1 MCGIAGHVGNQEIS
15 NKILN
20 NCLLSMEKRG
30 PDSHGYKFFKFK
42 NNLVSLIHSRLKI
55 IDLRDIA
62 NQPMTINE
70 FTIIFNGEIY
80 NFKEIKKKLI
90 EKGYTF
96 KTNSDT
102 EVLLKNFIDKKF
114 NSFSELEGMWAIAI
128 WDDKNKRLI
137 LSRDRFGQKPLCYY
151 KQGSNFYFGSQINQI
166 TSLVNKSF
174 EINYKKIF
182 NHLSAGYRV
191 LFKDDDTFSKKIKNF
206 PPSHYAIIQDN
217 KITLKK
223 YWKLENKINE
233 KIDYKT
239 AKEKM
244 IYLVNKSIKNCL
256 ISDQKISMMLSGGV
270 DSNIIF
276 HVMKNNYKLPFTAC
290 SVLDTNSNYDE
301 SKNINLAIKDF
312 KGDHLVVDNSEIVK
326 KNFLDEIKKRIN
338 FYSAPILTISS
349 YVSSFLQE
357 EISNNG
363 LKVNISGIGADELFG
378 GYYQHHI
385 YFLNDM
391 KKKKTFP
398 EHFNLWK
405 KNIYPIVRNPFL
417 KKENLIF
424 KKNFFLKSLINNQV
438 NPDINIYFK
447 KKQNFNFYEKPFSKQ
462 IMKNRMFNELFYENI
477 PPMLFEDDRN
487 HMLNSIENRS
497 PFLDKDVVEFALSL
511 PSEFLI
517 KNGLGK
523 YILRDSFKDKVN
535 NDILFDKI
543 KKGFNFS
550 LSKIF
555 RDKKTKSDIFD
566 LFSMNKSF
574 IRETFNFN
582 HILKLFEKKELL
594 NSESKFLFSLIN
606 VLILINNKTYG
617 K

>member
-1 MCGIAGHVGNQEIS
+1 MCGIAGHVGIQKIS
-15 NKILN
+15 DKSLN
-20 NCLLSMEKRG
+20 NCLMSMEKRG
-30 PDSHGYKFFKFK
+30 PDSYGYKFFKFK
-42 NNLVSLIHSRLKI
+42 KKLVSLIHSRLKI

-62 NQPMTINE
+62 NQPITINE

-114 NSFSELEGMWAIAI
+114 ESFSELEGMWAVAI

-151 KQGSNFYFGSQINQI
+151 KDESNFYFGSQINQI
-166 TSLVNKSF
+166 NSLANKSF
-174 EINYKKIF
+174 EINHKKIL

-191 LFKDDDTFSKKIKNF
+191 IFKDDDTFFEKIKNF
-206 PPSHYAIIQDN
+206 PPSHYAILKDN
-217 KITLKK
+217 KISFKK
-223 YWKLENKINE
+223 YWNLKNTINK
-233 KIDYKT
+233 KIDYKS

-276 HVMKNNYKLPFTAC
+276 QVIKKNYKLPFTAC
-290 SVLDTNSNYDE
+290 SVLDANSNYDE
-301 SKNINLAIKDF
+301 SKNINLAIKNF
-312 KGDHLVVDNSEIVK
+312 EGNHLVVDNSEIIK
-326 KNFLDEIKKRIN
+326 KNFLEEIQSRVN
-338 FYSAPILTISS
+338 FYSSPILTISS
-349 YVSSFLQE
+349 YVSSFLQK
-357 EISNNG
+357 EISDNG
-363 LKVNISGIGADELFG
+363 LKVNISGVGADELFG

-391 KKKKTFP
+391 KNKKSFTKYFKS
-398 EHFNLWK
+398 WK
-405 KNIYPIVRNPFL
+405 KNIFPIVRNPFL
-417 KKENLIF
+417 KNKNFIF
-424 KKNFFLKSLINNQV
+424 KKKFYLKSLINNQV
-438 NPDINIYFK
+438 NPELNYYFK
-447 KKQNFNFYEKPFSKQ
+447 KEINYNFSEKKFSNLT
-462 IMKNRMFNELFYENI
+462 MKNRMFNELFSENI

-487 HMLNSIENRS
+487 HMINSIENRS
-497 PFLDKDVVEFALSL
+497 PFLDKDLVEFAFSL
-511 PSEFLI
+511 PNEFLI

-523 YILRDSFKDKVN
+523 YILRDSYKKEVN
-535 NDILFDKI
+535 NDILFDRT

-550 LSKIF
+550 LFKILN
-555 RDKKTKSDIFD
+555 DKKTKSDIYD
-566 LFSMNKSF
+566 LFSMNKNF
-574 IRETFNFN
+574 IKEIIEFN
-582 HILKLFEKKELL
+582 HISKLFEKKELL

-606 VLILINNKTYG
+606 VLTLINNKTYIQ
-617 K
+617 